1 MIPTQVN
8 PGELMAGKKFNHDRQ
23 RETTRRAASTDSVF
37 IPPLAGTGDDARPA
51 VIRNDIYEQALE
63 SARRVLR
70 MYHSER
76 RRQI

>member
-1 MIPTQVN
+1 MV
-8 PGELMAGKKFNHDRQ
+8 GKKFNHDRQ